1 MKKVFLGIIA
11 LFLVVS
17 LTGCKTEKSYTY
29 DVNTGDKIK
38 VTIDTTDGYDYNEK
52 DDEYIISKKDEDI
65 CKWIFATMDNY
76 NSYIELYNNNTDAT
90 LIKDSSNDNI
100 EYSIYRV
107 NNTAANMIEYDNFV
121 KVKNSN
127 TAIIMGSLS
136 EENMEKCLELLT
148 FELAK

>member
-1 MKKVFLGIIA
+1 MKKIFLGVFAII
-11 LFLVVS
+11 FLAS
-17 LTGCKTEKSYTY
+17 LTGCTTSKSYTY
-29 DVNTGDKIK
+29 DVTTGDKIK

-76 NSYIELYNNNTDAT
+76 NSYIELYNNSTDAT